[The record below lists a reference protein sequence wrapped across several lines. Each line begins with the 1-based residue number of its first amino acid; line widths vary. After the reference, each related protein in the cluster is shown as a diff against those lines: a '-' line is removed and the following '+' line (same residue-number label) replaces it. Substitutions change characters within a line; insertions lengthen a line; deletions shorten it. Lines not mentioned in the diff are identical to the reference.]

1 MATRPAGWTT
11 YRKRW
16 SGIKGMTKLRRILM
30 RTPPDAGDAIKVE
43 IKKFA
48 QLVERTAAYSAN
60 TGDMASRRYAMA
72 IGTKISRAGFSADV
86 GLVTESGRK
95 SAWFAHFIE
104 YGTKAGW
111 REWKGK
117 TKRAMRRRTGRFF
130 HPGTP
135 ARPVLIPSFE
145 LHKPE
150 MAPRIKR
157 AIDSVLVNV
166 SKGPSD

>member
-1 MATRPAGWTT
+1 MAMKPAGWVT

-30 RTPPDAGDAIKVE
+30 RTPPEAGEVIKAEV
-43 IKKFA
+43 KKFA
-48 QLVERTAAYSAN
+48 ELVERTAAYSAN
-60 TGDMASRRYAMA
+60 TGPMASRRYAMN

-86 GLVTESGRK
+86 GLVNAKAQRE
-95 SAWFAHFIE
+95 AWFAHFIE

-117 TKRAMRRRTGRFF
+117 TRRTMRRRTGRFF

-145 LHKPE
+145 RHKPDME
-150 MAPRIKR
+150 PRIRK
-157 AIDSVLVNV
+157 AIDTVLANLA
-166 SKGPSD
+166 KGPSD